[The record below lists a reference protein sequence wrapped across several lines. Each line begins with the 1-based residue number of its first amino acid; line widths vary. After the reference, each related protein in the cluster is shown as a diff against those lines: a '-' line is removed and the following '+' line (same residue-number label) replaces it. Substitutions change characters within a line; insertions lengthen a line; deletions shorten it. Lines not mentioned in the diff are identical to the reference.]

1 VAKKLFTRNLT
12 SDALTPVRAG
22 LMAVCI
28 AAVAYALAP
37 TVSSAL
43 SFHAVRVAQSL
54 IVAPVI
60 EELFF
65 RGFVQARLRARGGFW
80 GRPWIAIGVT
90 AACFGVA
97 HLATASVAHAALVVA
112 PAFVIGWV
120 YERTRSI
127 ALCIA
132 LHSAAN
138 AIWIGYWSI

>member
-1 VAKKLFTRNLT
+1 M
-12 SDALTPVRAG
+12 RAG
-22 LMAVCI
+22 LVAMCI
-28 AAVAYALAP
+28 AAAAYASALV
-37 TVSSAL
+37 VSHAL
-43 SFHAVRVAQSL
+43 SFHELRIVQSL

-65 RGFVQARLRARGGFW
+65 RGVVQSRLRARGGFW

-97 HLATASVAHAALVVA
+97 HLATASVAHAALVIA
-112 PAFVIGWV
+112 PAYVIGWV

-127 ALCIA
+127 GLCIA

-138 AIWIGYWSI
+138 ATWIGYWSI